1 MNDRFS
7 KNDQK
12 QPVPPISTASIDE
25 TIRKLRVYA
34 DDAFNAGDYL
44 VSNSLE
50 QTITQAQTLKSEII
64 AASFRHDGDIP
75 QAAWDI
81 LAQGYNQIID
91 RGEYLAGLANLFEQ
105 FTEINADINAEIS
118 QGSAIQD
125 AGPIGQ
131 TNANQTARPIYP
143 PSNVSMSWTV
153 K

>member
-7 KNDQK
+7 KKDQK

-44 VSNSLE
+44 VYNSLE

-64 AASFRHDGDIP
+64 AASFHHDGDIP

-91 RGEYLAGLANLFEQ
+91 RGEYLADLAHLFEQ
-105 FTEINADINAEIS
+105 FVDINAEIS

-125 AGPIGQ
+125 AGQIGQ